1 MELSAMDLMCMGS
14 EYGKWCFVD
23 HQDLYNSV
31 VISGGV
37 GEDISFDVDFA
48 SEYNAKIFLYDPT
61 PRAIQHFKTVSENF
75 GSASTIDYVDGGD
88 QPIETYDL
96 SNLTSDNFVY
106 VPYALWNEET
116 TVKFFKPLKDEW
128 VSHSIS
134 NINRGY
140 DKKSKEYIEV
150 ETIKLSDQIKEMD
163 KFPSLLKL
171 DIEGAVMEVLKD
183 LFENKIFINQLCVEF
198 EELQNPNA
206 VNRSRVGEVE
216 RLLKGNNYTC
226 VHADGWNGCN
236 RLYLKND
243 FLNSI

>member
-1 MELSAMDLMCMGS
+1 MNLMCMGS

-23 HQDLYNSV
+23 NPELYNSI

-75 GSASTIDYVDGGD
+75 GIASTIDYVDGGD

-163 KFPSLLKL
+163 KLPSLLKL

-183 LFENKIFINQLCVEF
+183 LFESKIFINQLCVEF
-198 EELQNPNA
+198 EELQNPNS

-236 RLYLKND
+236 RLYLKNN

>member
-1 MELSAMDLMCMGS
+1 MELNAMNLMCMGS

-23 HQDLYNSV
+23 NPELYNSI

-75 GSASTIDYVDGGD
+75 GIASTIDYVDGGD

-163 KFPSLLKL
+163 KLPSLLKL

-183 LFENKIFINQLCVEF
+183 LFESKIFINQLCVEF
-198 EELQNPNA
+198 EELQNPNS

-236 RLYLKND
+236 RLYLKNN